1 MFPLFSSRSKS
12 CVPGRRFFIRAL
24 AFSWAFSLAVV
35 WGQQVATHQSPQNGR
50 LNSRFSDA
58 QKLLA
63 QGDLESAKHAV
74 EKELSSAPA
83 DVDGYNLL
91 GIIDVQLKDFSGAL
105 EAFQQALK
113 LDANSVR
120 THNNLAD
127 LYVAEGNSEL
137 AEKEFK
143 RSLELAP
150 NNTDANY

>member
-1 MFPLFSSRSKS
+1 MFPLFSSRGKLH
-12 CVPGRRFFIRAL
+12 AL
-24 AFSWAFSLAVV
+24 GCCILSTALVLSYEFSPVVV
-35 WGQQVATHQSPQNGR
+35 WAQQVPTHQSSQNR
-50 LNSRFSDA
+50 YLNSRFSEA

-63 QGDLESAKHAV
+63 QGDLEAAKEAV
-74 EKELSSAPA
+74 EKQLSSAPA

-127 LYVAEGNSEL
+127 LY
-137 AEKEFK
+137 
-143 RSLELAP
+143 
-150 NNTDANY
+150 